1 MTNLTVQNKV
11 KTGKGFASV
20 LTASGRSAVAVV
32 GIALA
37 HTDGDAKHARVL
49 EEVLDVLFTPIGTKP
64 FSHLSGQ
71 SIVYG
76 VWNDSQEDLVL
87 VRRQNGVIEVHCHGG
102 KVAVEAVL
110 KGLTAQGF
118 QVVSSADFLLHGN
131 RRWAIETQLML
142 SRAETSHTAK
152 WLLNVASIQDQALGE
167 LRGQINDLT
176 AGGDVDAVVAR
187 LQTSLGWFSFGLG
200 LTTPRSVVL
209 FGKPNVG
216 KSSLI
221 NRMVGFQRV
230 IVNEQAGT
238 TRDVVSQK
246 TAFEGWPVELKDTA
260 GLRET
265 KNKIESMGVGKAK
278 DEIEKADLRVVVLD
292 HAELSASQGQLNVDD
307 LRLLEQTDP
316 DLVVFNKSDLN
327 GQPCQG
333 FELSC
338 SAGCISVSAETGQN
352 IELLMKTAAACLVP
366 EVPHRET
373 WFPVSLWQAE
383 TLRSVISLV
392 RSGSYDSAIELL
404 SQ

>member
-1 MTNLTVQNKV
+1 MTNLTVQNEV
-11 KTGKGFASV
+11 DTRLGVASV
-20 LTASGRSAVAVV
+20 LTAPGRSAVAVV
-32 GIALA
+32 GIAPA
-37 HTDGDAKHARVL
+37 NAGHAQAL
-49 EEVLDVLFTPIGTKP
+49 EEVLDNLFTPIGTKP
-64 FSHLSGQ
+64 FSHRSKQ

-76 VWNDSQEDLVL
+76 IWDQSQEDLIL
-87 VRRQNGVIEVHCHGG
+87 VRRSDGTIEVHCHGG

-110 KGLTAQGF
+110 SGLTATGL
-118 QVVSSADFLLHGN
+118 QVVSNADFLRHGN

-152 WLLNVASIQDQALGE
+152 WLLHIAAIQDRVLEE
-167 LRGQINDLT
+167 LRGQINVL
-176 AGGDVDAVVAR
+176 AGEGDVDTVVAR
-187 LQTSLGWFSFGLG
+187 LQSILTWFGFGLG

-246 TAFEGWPVELKDTA
+246 TAFDGWPVELKDTA
-260 GLRET
+260 GLREA
-265 KNKIESMGVGKAK
+265 KNKIELMGVGKAK

-292 HAELSASQGQLNVDD
+292 HAELSASGGQLNADD
-307 LRLLEQTDP
+307 RSLLERTHP
-316 DLVVFNKSDLN
+316 DLVVFNKSDLT
-327 GQPCQG
+327 GPRCQEI
-333 FELSC
+333 ELSC
-338 SAGCISVSAETGQN
+338 SVESISVSAKTGQN
-352 IELLMKTAAACLVP
+352 VELLMKTAATCLVP
-366 EVPHRET
+366 EVPQRET
-373 WFPVSLWQAE
+373 WFPVSEWQAE

-392 RSGSYDSAIELL
+392 RSGDYDSAIELL